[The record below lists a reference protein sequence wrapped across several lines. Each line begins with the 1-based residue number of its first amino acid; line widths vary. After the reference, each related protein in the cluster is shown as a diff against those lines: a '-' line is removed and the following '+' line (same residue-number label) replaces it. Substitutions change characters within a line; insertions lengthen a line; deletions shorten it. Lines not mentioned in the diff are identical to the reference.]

1 MMDQNISVENTP
13 LPEEKEKS
21 KKKLFLIIG
30 GIFIMLLIIAVAIF
44 FLLRNTNE
52 EEIPDEVE
60 QTTQS
65 EEQIEP
71 TLVWSVESEEKLNSL
86 AVSPDG
92 QSIAV
97 GEYLKA
103 SIYNLEDGEFQKEIE
118 YKHSVDDLEFSND
131 SKILAGGQGVNGT
144 LLNDIETGLEVK
156 SLHGGYNNYL
166 AFSPDGNNI
175 ATGNRE
181 GIIWIWDLQSYE
193 MIKELEEEDP
203 TWIKSVVYHPDGNLL
218 AVTHWGSTSGNP
230 YINIW
235 DIEEEE
241 IIDRID
247 LTVTVGSVVNLVK
260 YSPSGDLLAIADRND
275 EWEYFVNLLDVES
288 GEEVLKIDIE
298 KNQYDLDFSPDGTMI
313 AVGVQAAPVK
323 IFNVETG
330 KLLYTFNQT
339 GFETGESNWI
349 QAISFAPDSNHVAVT
364 RADNSLEL
372 WRLSEVESV
381 ETE

>member
-1 MMDQNISVENTP
+1 MDQNISVENTP
-13 LPEEKEKS
+13 LPEKKEKS

-30 GIFIMLLIIAVAIF
+30 GIFILLLIIGIVIF
-44 FLLRNTNE
+44 FLLRNNE
-52 EEIPDEVE
+52 EETPEEVE
-60 QTTQS
+60 QTSQS

-103 SIYNLEDGEFQKEIE
+103 SIYNLGDGEFQKEVE

-156 SLHGGYNNYL
+156 SLHDGYNNYL
-166 AFSPDGNNI
+166 AFSPDGNSI

-181 GIIWIWDLQSYE
+181 GIIWIWDLESYE

-203 TWIKSVVYHPDGNLL
+203 TWIKSIVYHPDGNLL

-260 YSPSGDLLAIADRND
+260 YSPQGDLFAIADRND
-275 EWEYFVNLLDVES
+275 EWEYFVKLLDVES

-313 AVGVQAAPVK
+313 AVAVQAAPVK
-323 IFNVETG
+323 IYNVETG
-330 KLLYTFNQT
+330 ELLYTFNQT

-349 QAISFAPDSNHVAVT
+349 QAVSFTPDGNHVAVT

-372 WRLSEVESV
+372 WQLSEVESV
-381 ETE
+381 ETEE

>member
-1 MMDQNISVENTP
+1 MDQNINVENTP
-13 LPEEKEKS
+13 LPEVKEKS

-30 GIFIMLLIIAVAIF
+30 GIFILLLIIGIVIF
-44 FLLRNTNE
+44 FVLRNNE

-60 QTTQS
+60 QTTQL
-65 EEQIEP
+65 EEQMEP
-71 TLVWSVESEEKLNSL
+71 TLVWRIESEEKLYSL

-103 SIYNLEDGEFQKEIE
+103 SIYNFGDGEFQKEIE

-144 LLNDIETGLEVK
+144 LLKDIETGVEVK
-156 SLHGGYNNYL
+156 SLHGGYNSYL
-166 AFSPDGNNI
+166 AFSPDGHDI
-175 ATGNRE
+175 ASGNRE
-181 GIIWIWDLQSYE
+181 GIVWIWDLESYE

-203 TWIKSVVYHPDGNLL
+203 SWIKSIVYHPDGNLL
-218 AVTHWGSTSGNP
+218 AVTHWGSTSGSP

-247 LTVTVGSVVNLVK
+247 LNVTVGSVVNLVK
-260 YSPSGDLLAIADRND
+260 YSPAGDLLAIADRND
-275 EWEYFVNLLDVES
+275 EWEYFVKLLDVES
-288 GEEVLKIDIE
+288 SEEVLKIDIE
-298 KNQYDLDFSPDGTMI
+298 KNQHDLDFSPDGKMI

-323 IFNVETG
+323 IYNVETG
-330 KLLYTFNQT
+330 ELLYTFNQT

-349 QAISFAPDSNHVAVT
+349 QAISFTPDGNHVAVT

-372 WRLSEVESV
+372 WKLSEVESV
-381 ETE
+381 EAE